1 MNLVS
6 ICMHY
11 KACRTKHAEQ
21 SAKRLFSKA
30 CISAC
35 IQEKTELPG
44 TVLRPEV
51 LL

>member
-1 MNLVS
+1 MNLALCS
-6 ICMHY
+6 ARI
-11 KACRTKHAEQ
+11 TKHAEQ

-35 IQEKTELPG
+35 IQEKAELPG
-44 TVLRPEV
+44 TVLCPEV

>member
-1 MNLVS
+1 MNLVR

-11 KACRTKHAEQ
+11 KACRTKR
-21 SAKRLFSKA
+21 KRLFSKA

-35 IQEKTELPG
+35 TQEKAELPG

>member
-1 MNLVS
+1 MNLVR

-11 KACRTKHAEQ
+11 KACRTK
-21 SAKRLFSKA
+21 RKA
-30 CISAC
+30 ALLKSLYFCLYTRKA
-35 IQEKTELPG
+35 ELPG